1 MPSPKAPSSASDLVR
16 ELAEILNQT
25 GLSEIEVER
34 DGQRIRVAKMLS
46 GGVVQA
52 FAAPPPPSPSV
63 VAAAAPAAA
72 SEPEPAKAGEIVTSP
87 MVGTVYL
94 QPQPGSPPFVKV
106 GDKVAAGQTL
116 LLVEAMKTMNPI
128 AAPKAGVLVEL
139 LVADSQPV
147 EFGEPLAVI
156 G

>member
-1 MPSPKAPSSASDLVR
+1 MPNPKVPSTASDLVR
-16 ELAEILNQT
+16 ELADILNQT

-34 DGQRIRVAKMLS
+34 DGQRIRVAKVLN

-52 FAAPPPPSPSV
+52 FPAPP
-63 VAAAAPAAA
+63 AAAPAAA
-72 SEPEPAKAGEIVTSP
+72 HAAAAAAEPEPAKMGEIVTSP

-94 QPQPGSPPFVKV
+94 QSQPGSPPFVKV
-106 GDKVAAGQTL
+106 GDRVTAGQTL

-128 AAPKAGVLVEL
+128 AAPKAGVVVEL
-139 LVADSQPV
+139 LVSDAQPV